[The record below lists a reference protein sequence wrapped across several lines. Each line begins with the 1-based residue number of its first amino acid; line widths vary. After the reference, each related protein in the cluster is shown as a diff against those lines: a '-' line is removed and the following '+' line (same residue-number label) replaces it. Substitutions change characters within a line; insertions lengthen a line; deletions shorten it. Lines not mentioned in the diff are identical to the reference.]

1 MLLSYGNGSIKACS
15 TGEAF
20 SKVIHY
26 LFSSVRF
33 IILSAWNYAELVTGI
48 EKAMGVIHPNVSFSF
63 ICFTKMI

>member
-1 MLLSYGNGSIKACS
+1 MLLSYGNGTIKECR

-33 IILSAWNYAELVTGI
+33 IILSAWNYAELVTAT
-48 EKAMGVIHPNVSFSF
+48 EKAMGAILPNVIFSF
-63 ICFTKMI
+63 ICFTKII